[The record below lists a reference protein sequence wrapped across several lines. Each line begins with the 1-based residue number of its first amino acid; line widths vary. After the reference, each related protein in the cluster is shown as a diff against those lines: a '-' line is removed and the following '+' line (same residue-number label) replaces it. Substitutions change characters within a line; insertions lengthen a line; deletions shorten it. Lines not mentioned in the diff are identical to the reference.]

1 MNLEPRTLNGGTGRL
16 PVATVQRLERL
27 LGGDPVTEDQVL
39 RFIGSPQYRAKNLFY
54 LPPNVAAAI
63 CKRPAAFIEAAQR
76 HCQPELALVS
86 SDVVIL

>member
-1 MNLEPRTLNGGTGRL
+1 MNLEPRTLNAGAGRL

-39 RFIGSPQYRAKNLFY
+39 RFIGSRYGAKNLFY

-76 HCQPELALVS
+76 HCQPELALLS

>member
-1 MNLEPRTLNGGTGRL
+1 M
-16 PVATVQRLERL
+16 ATVQRLERL

-39 RFIGSPQYRAKNLFY
+39 RFIGSRYGAKNLFY
-54 LPPNVAAAI
+54 LAPNVAAAV
-63 CKRPAAFIEAAQR
+63 CKRPAAFIEVAQR